1 MEKITYITT
10 KAAVAYFGS
19 IVALGTALEI
29 WPHNVYRWGKY
40 PPKKRQLQVKAIIE
54 MDTLND

>member
-40 PPKKRQLQVKAIIE
+40 PPKSGSYRSRL
-54 MDTLND
+54 L